1 MKTITTIIITAT
13 TTALVTASIFMH
25 NSNYLDMSTVT
36 EYQSTDT
43 GLIIYTKDGAG
54 WYWER

>member
-25 NSNYLDMSTVT
+25 NSNYLDMSNVID
-36 EYQSTDT
+36 YQSTDI
-43 GLIIYTKDGAG
+43 GLILYTKDGAG

>member
-25 NSNYLDMSTVT
+25 NSNYLDMSNVID
-36 EYQSTDT
+36 YQSTDI
-43 GLIIYTKDGAG
+43 GLILYTKDGAG
-54 WYWER
+54 